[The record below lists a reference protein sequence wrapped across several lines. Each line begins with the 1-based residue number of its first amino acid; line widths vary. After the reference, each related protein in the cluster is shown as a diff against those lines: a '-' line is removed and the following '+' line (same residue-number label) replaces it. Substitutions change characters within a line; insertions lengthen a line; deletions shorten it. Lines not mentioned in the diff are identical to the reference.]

1 MALKEKPIGAQN
13 IEQLSFLWNAL
24 LAYFLFLEEVFF
36 FCRVFC
42 ERRSEVAVT
51 LEQILHLVVLA
62 EAVFLLAR
70 D

>member
-36 FCRVFC
+36 FVVSSVN
-42 ERRSEVAVT
+42 EGVK
-51 LEQILHLVVLA
+51 LPLHWNR
-62 EAVFLLAR
+62 FFT
-70 D
+70 